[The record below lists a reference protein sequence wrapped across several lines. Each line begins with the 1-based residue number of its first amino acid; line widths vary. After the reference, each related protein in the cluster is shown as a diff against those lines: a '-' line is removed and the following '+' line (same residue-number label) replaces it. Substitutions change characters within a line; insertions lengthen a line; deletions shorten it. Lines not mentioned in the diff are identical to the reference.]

1 MTQAFRVPDGV
12 LGHVVDLGEVTVT
25 AEMIAAYAAA
35 VHDAATLARPI
46 VDAPPTFCLTL
57 RRGFT
62 PELPLPPNLFGVYG
76 GHDLEFHQP
85 LRAGATYRITARI
98 VDVYEKS
105 GRSGAL
111 TIVVR
116 EALVNDSTGQLA
128 ARVTERQII
137 RERAKNEGG
146 IS

>member
-1 MTQAFRVPDGV
+1 
-12 LGHVVDLGEVTVT
+12 
-25 AEMIAAYAAA
+25 
-35 VHDAATLARPI
+35 LAQPI
-46 VDAPPTFCLTL
+46 VEAPPTFCLTL

-62 PELPLPPNLFGVYG
+62 PELPLPPHLFGVYG

-85 LRAGATYRITARI
+85 LRAGASYRITARI

-116 EALVNDSTGQLA
+116 EALVHDGRGQLA
-128 ARVTERQII
+128 VRVTERQII
-137 RERAKNEGG
+137 RERQNP
-146 IS
+146 